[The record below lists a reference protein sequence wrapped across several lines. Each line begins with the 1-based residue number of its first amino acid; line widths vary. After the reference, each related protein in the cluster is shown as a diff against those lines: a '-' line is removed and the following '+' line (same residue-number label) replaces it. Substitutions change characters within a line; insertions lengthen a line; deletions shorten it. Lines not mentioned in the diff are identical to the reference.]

1 MGHREYRV
9 YAPWAGT
16 PHQAGATYEAIYE
29 YADREEITLG
39 ETIERAIVS
48 LNGSHIGYR
57 HHIYLA
63 NRFSRKITETFYFGS
78 CNSFSRQVGDDTKSA
93 RRAPD
98 VAWPNVGHLGPVN
111 APLRANE
118 LGFGSID
125 HDRYWFCQPSDFF
138 PSFLLCIR
146 R

>member
-48 LNGSHIGYR
+48 LNGGRY
-57 HHIYLA
+57 A
-63 NRFSRKITETFYFGS
+63 VGGVGS
-78 CNSFSRQVGDDTKSA
+78 DGRVGLSSDGRWEKDVWEGSPLPQA
-93 RRAPD
+93 PRAK
-98 VAWPNVGHLGPVN
+98 
-111 APLRANE
+111 
-118 LGFGSID
+118 
-125 HDRYWFCQPSDFF
+125 
-138 PSFLLCIR
+138 
-146 R
+146 